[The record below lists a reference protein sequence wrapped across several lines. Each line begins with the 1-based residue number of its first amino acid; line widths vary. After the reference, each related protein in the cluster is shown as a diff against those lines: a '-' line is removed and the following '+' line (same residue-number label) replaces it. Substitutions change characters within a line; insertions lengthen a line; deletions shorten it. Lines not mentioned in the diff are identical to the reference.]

1 MAKNQWSEL
10 SGIIERLFDT
20 VQSKGFEQIQVNCP
34 RCQERL
40 EDSSEPDGKFNLEI
54 NLEIRKFRC
63 WKCDDPFF
71 SGDLEYL
78 IKDQCCRLYK
88 SYAHQQEYLDYKE
101 YVENNDIILDEN
113 GEKKIVVENIELPKE
128 FISFA
133 DLDVSNKDHM
143 EAYNYLIFDRQL
155 TKEIILKFRLGFCLE
170 GRYQKRIIIP
180 SYTANGMINYFVGRS
195 YIKGHKPTYDN
206 VKSSKD
212 GIIFNEGFIDWDA
225 TVYLVEGPFDYL
237 SLPINTIPLLGTV
250 IGAKL
255 FFTLKDKKPNI
266 IVILDPDAW
275 KKAMKLYQQ
284 LQALYYD
291 CEEKIKI
298 VKLQIGEVNKYGKKI
313 LYDLDEIRRYKG
325 VNTVIDEIKKAR
337 QLVDDDYLYVK

>member
-1 MAKNQWSEL
+1 MAKNQWSDL
-10 SGIIERLFDT
+10 FGIIGRLFDD

-40 EDSSEPDGKFNLEI
+40 EDPSEPDGKFNLEI
-54 NLEIRKFRC
+54 NLQIRKFRC
-63 WKCDDPFF
+63 WKCDDPYY
-71 SGDLEYL
+71 SGNLEYL
-78 IKDQCCRLYK
+78 IKDQCFRLYK
-88 SYAHQQEYLDYKE
+88 SYKNQQEYLDYKE
-101 YVENNDIILDEN
+101 YIESNDIILDD
-113 GEKKIVVENIELPKE
+113 GERKEVVQTVELPKE

-133 DLDVSNKDHM
+133 DLNVTNKDHM

-180 SYTANGMINYFVGRS
+180 SYAANGTINYFVGRS

-206 VKSSKD
+206 VKASKD
-212 GIIFNEGFIDWDA
+212 DIVFNEGYIDWDA

-237 SLPINTIPLLGTV
+237 SLPINTIPILGTV
-250 IGAKL
+250 MGKKL
-255 FFTLKDKKPNI
+255 FFTLKEKKPNI

-275 KKAMKLYQQ
+275 KKAMILYQQ
-284 LQALYYD
+284 LQTIYFD
-291 CEEKIKI
+291 CEERIRI
-298 VKLQIGEVNKYGKKI
+298 VKLAIGDTNKYGKKI
-313 LYDLDEIRRYKG
+313 LYDLDEIKRYKG
-325 VNTVIDEIKKAR
+325 VSTVIDEIKKAR